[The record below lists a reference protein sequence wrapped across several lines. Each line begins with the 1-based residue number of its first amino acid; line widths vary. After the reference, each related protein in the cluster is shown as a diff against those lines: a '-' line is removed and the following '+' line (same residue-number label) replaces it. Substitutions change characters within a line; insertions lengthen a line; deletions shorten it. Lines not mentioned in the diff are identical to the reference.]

1 MLDVTT
7 PTAKDSARRQLDAS
21 LDAHFAS
28 GAFEQSL
35 ARRVAWRTES
45 DLGTAPAA
53 LADYLREEI
62 ALTFAPMGFACTVHD
77 NPDPRGGPFLV
88 ARRVEDPRL
97 PTLLTYAHGDVVN
110 GQEGRWQD
118 GLSPWTLTRVD
129 QRWYGRGTADNK
141 GQHSISLAALA
152 QAIDA
157 RQGRLGYNVTVLMET
172 GEEAGSPGLH
182 AFCTQQREQLR
193 ADLLIACDGPRVSAE
208 RPTLFLGARG
218 AVNFTL
224 RVRAR
229 DRAFHSGNWGGV
241 LVNPATVLAQAWA
254 SMVDRHGRIR
264 VPALRPAQVPA
275 DVRDV
280 LAGLPVGGAPDDP
293 TLDPDWGE
301 PGLTPIE
308 RLVAWNTL
316 EILAME
322 SGSPARPINAI
333 PSSAVM
339 HAQLRFVVGT
349 PWRDLASIVRAHLD
363 AEGLQQVEVEVVASA
378 AASRTPVSDPWV
390 DWAAQSMAR
399 STGKSIA
406 ILPNLAGTLP
416 NDVFSDILGLPTLWV
431 PHSYPACAQHAPN
444 EHLLV
449 DVAREGL
456 QIMGGLF
463 WDLGNTDTAPWP
475 TRA

>member
-1 MLDVTT
+1 MHTATSPIADT
-7 PTAKDSARRQLDAS
+7 PERQQLGAT
-21 LDAHFAS
+21 LEQHFAS
-28 GAFEQSL
+28 GAFEEAL

-45 DLGTAPAA
+45 DLGAPPAA

-62 ALTFAPMGFACTVHD
+62 AVTFAPMGFTCALHD
-77 NPDPRGGPFLV
+77 NPDPKGGPLLV
-88 ARRVEDPRL
+88 ARRIEDPQL

-110 GQEGRWQD
+110 GQEDRWQD
-118 GLSPWTLTRVD
+118 GLSPWTLTRVA

-152 QAIDA
+152 HTIAA

-182 AFCTQQREQLR
+182 VFCREHAELLR

-241 LVNPATVLAQAWA
+241 LVNPATLLAQAWS
-254 SMVDRHGRIR
+254 SMVDTHGRIR
-264 VPALRPAQVPA
+264 VAALRPTQVPA
-275 DVRDV
+275 DVRAV
-280 LAGLPVGGAPDDP
+280 LAGLPVGGAADDP

-349 PWRDLASIVRAHLD
+349 PWQDLASIVRAHLD
-363 AEGLQQVEVEVVASA
+363 AHGLQQVEVEVVASA

-390 DWAAQSMAR
+390 DWAAQSMTR
-399 STGKSIA
+399 SSGKPVA

-431 PHSYPACAQHAPN
+431 PHSYPACSQHAPN

-456 QIMGGLF
+456 HIMGGLF
-463 WDLGNTDTAPWP
+463 WDLGDTDIAPWP
-475 TRA
+475 ART